1 MRPYHHEERCTLPT
15 RWSIIEIFWVPCMY
29 FFFLSNFR
37 NRWLYYPIS
46 PFNKDLA
53 TPGRNII
60 SKMKIPSPK
69 YIIAIVLAT
78 AKIPTIIFFTRL
90 LVVDFSS
97 GAVSVEVFE
106 EMVFLLLWTV
116 IADSYLQFTKSLNS
130 RLNSI
135 YVALGYCFCNLFN
148 L

>member
-1 MRPYHHEERCTLPT
+1 M
-15 RWSIIEIFWVPCMY
+15 
-29 FFFLSNFR
+29 
-37 NRWLYYPIS
+37 
-46 PFNKDLA
+46 
-53 TPGRNII
+53 
-60 SKMKIPSPK
+60 
-69 YIIAIVLAT
+69 
-78 AKIPTIIFFTRL
+78 